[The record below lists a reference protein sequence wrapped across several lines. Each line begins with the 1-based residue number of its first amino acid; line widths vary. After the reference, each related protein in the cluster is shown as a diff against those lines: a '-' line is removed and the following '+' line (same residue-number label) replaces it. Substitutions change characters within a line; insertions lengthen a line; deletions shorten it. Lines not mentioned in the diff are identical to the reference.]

1 MTHSNFHKMEIK
13 AEAQAASASTSTQ
26 PGLSTDAP
34 PHGFTKA
41 SMAVMDNFLLAGK
54 LNPKI
59 EPSR

>member
-1 MTHSNFHKMEIK
+1 MEIK